1 MNVPFA
7 AYIQFFFRC
16 SESLRYCDSLLYLC
30 SPYLSPRSS
39 IHDCVWFRPGGGG
52 ASTYPDPVV
61 QISRILSLSISDLLK
76 RFYSLIMAGRRCVL
90 SSFRFFH
97 VDCFPFFLST
107 SKRHTYLKPSS
118 NSEYPACTP
127 AVIIFALHRTVS
139 VCILWR
145 EIEIT

>member
-1 MNVPFA
+1 MRLISNFSFAVPSLSDIVIRCYTYA
-7 AYIQFFFRC
+7 AHTCRLVPLFTIVYGFGR
-16 SESLRYCDSLLYLC
+16 
-30 SPYLSPRSS
+30 
-39 IHDCVWFRPGGGG
+39 GGGG